1 MAKAKRV
8 KGINFNG
15 PAGEGIR
22 LVLRTR
28 FEEMHALRAA
38 TLDWSDPEGV
48 HSMRVA
54 SRRLRS
60 ALRDF
65 TPYLRKSALRTL
77 QKEIRDLAD
86 VLGEVRDQDV
96 AIMALEKTAAH
107 VPKEVSAALDHFIS
121 RKKEKREQARAK
133 IKSALRKNQLRSLR
147 SKFLSSVESATPIPK
162 NSDQTAASTGITYL
176 KMARSVILERLR
188 ELEKLSESLYR
199 PFDVEPLHDM
209 RIAAKRLRYAIELFQ
224 DCWGRTMKAYA
235 KRVARMQT
243 ALGELHDCD
252 VWVETVGEEMLN
264 ARKVKQMDHV
274 DGSEWLLNHFLHQRA
289 KYLRQAFALWRKWEK
304 DGLSEK
310 LRGDLHAESS
320 AQQSQ
325 PGNRD
330 VSANEARA
338 LEAVVPKTQA

>member
-8 KGINFNG
+8 RGINFNG

-28 FEEMHALRAA
+28 FEEMYALPAVA
-38 TLDWSDPEGV
+38 LDWSDPEGV

-65 TPYLRKSALRTL
+65 TPYLRKSALRAS
-77 QKEIRDLAD
+77 QKEIRSLAD

-96 AIMALEKTAAH
+96 GIIALEKTAAK
-107 VPKEVSAALDHFIS
+107 VPKEVSAAVEHFIS
-121 RKKEKREQARAK
+121 RKKEIREQARVK
-133 IKSALRKNQLRSLR
+133 LKSALRKNQLRALR
-147 SKFLSSVESATPIPK
+147 SKFLASVESATPIPK
-162 NSDQTAASTGITYL
+162 NSTQTYL

-188 ELEKLSESLYR
+188 ELEKLSGSLYR

-224 DCWGRTMKAYA
+224 DCWGRTMKSYA
-235 KRVARMQT
+235 KRVARMQA

-252 VWVETVGEEMLN
+252 VWVETVGEEMLK
-264 ARKVKQMDHV
+264 ARKVKQMDHAD
-274 DGSEWLLNHFLHQRA
+274 DGSEWLFNHFLRQRA
-289 KYLRQAFALWRKWEK
+289 KYLRQSFELWRKWEK
-304 DGLSEK
+304 DGVSEK
-310 LRGDLHAESS
+310 LREDLHAESS
-320 AQQSQ
+320 AQQSP
-325 PGNRD
+325 PGNKE
-330 VSANEARA
+330 VSANEAKE
-338 LEAVVPKTQA
+338 LEAVVQSTATHNR